1 MSINKKTLVSI
12 TFALA
17 LGAGQ
22 TYAEP
27 VNVALEL
34 ALLVD
39 VSGSVDSREYNLQ
52 KTGYVDAFRD
62 SSIQSAIASL
72 TGGIAVTYIEWSG
85 QSQQSQLVG
94 WSLITDAT
102 SANNFADSI
111 AASARAYSGQTAPGS
126 AINFVAP
133 QFSENDFEAERWV
146 IDVSGDGKQNQ
157 GADTAA
163 ARDAFLAS
171 ASTEGV
177 SGTINGISIG
187 NESGLAVWY
196 ENNIKGGINAFS
208 MHANSFDD
216 FGNAIR
222 QKLFSEITGGGP
234 GDSSVPEP
242 ASLLLMGLGLV
253 GMAAIRRRK
262 N

>member
-62 SSIQSAIASL
+62 SSIQNAIASL

-85 QSQQSQLVG
+85 QNQQSQLVG
-94 WSLITDAT
+94 WSLITDEA
-102 SANNFADSI
+102 SANDFADSI
-111 AASARAYSGQTAPGS
+111 ATLERAFNGQTAPGS

-157 GADTAA
+157 GANTAA

-187 NESGLAVWY
+187 NESGLATWY
-196 ENNIKGGINAFS
+196 KNNIKGGTNAFS
-208 MHANSFDD
+208 MHASSFED

-262 N
+262 D